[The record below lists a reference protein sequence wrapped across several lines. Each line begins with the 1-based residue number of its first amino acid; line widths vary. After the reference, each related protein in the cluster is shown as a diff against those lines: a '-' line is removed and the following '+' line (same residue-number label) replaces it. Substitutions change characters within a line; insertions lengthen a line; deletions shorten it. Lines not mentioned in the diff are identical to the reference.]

1 MKERLL
7 EFVRHTGMPV
17 YQFEKVCGLSNA
29 YIKNISKGIGAD
41 KLEKILNQFPELNRT
56 WLLTGNGDMLLPS
69 ATTNVSTGDN
79 IHHNSGNVATHGAHI
94 TNITTTPTTPAI
106 TIPATPASDTDKDR
120 LIAQLQ
126 AQITALQAQ
135 LATLQAQ
142 LDAQHEH
149 ADLLQAQITTLQA
162 QIAEL
167 KADKQNLMQLLT
179 NLTQNK

>member
-7 EFVRHTGMPV
+7 EFVRYTGLPV

-29 YIKNISKGIGAD
+29 YIKNISRGIGAD
-41 KLEKILNQFPELNRT
+41 KLEKILNQFPQLNKT
-56 WLLTGNGDMLLPS
+56 WLLTGNGEMLNGS
-69 ATTNVSTGDN
+69 NDSTGDS
-79 IHHNSGNVATHGAHI
+79 IHHNSGNVATRGAHI
-94 TNITTTPTTPAI
+94 TT
-106 TIPATPASDTDKDR
+106 STDEKDR

-126 AQITALQAQ
+126 SQI
-135 LATLQAQ
+135 ATLQAQ
-142 LDAQHEH
+142 IDAQHEH
-149 ADLLQAQITTLQA
+149 AELLQSQIATLQA

>member
-7 EFVRHTGMPV
+7 EFVRYTGLPV

-41 KLEKILNQFPELNRT
+41 KLEKILNQFPQLNKT
-56 WLLTGNGDMLLPS
+56 WLLTGNGEMLNS
-69 ATTNVSTGDN
+69 NNSNAGDS
-79 IHHNSGNVATHGAHI
+79 IHHNSAPVVTRGAH
-94 TNITTTPTTPAI
+94 NV
-106 TIPATPASDTDKDR
+106 TIAADNKDKI
-120 LIAQLQ
+120 IAQLQ
-126 AQITALQAQ
+126 SQIT
-135 LATLQAQ
+135 TLQAQ
-142 LDAQHEH
+142 IDAQHEH
-149 ADLLQAQITTLQA
+149 ADLLQSQIATLQS

>member
-7 EFVRHTGMPV
+7 EFVRYTGLPV

-41 KLEKILNQFPELNRT
+41 KLEKILNQFPQLNKT
-56 WLLTGNGDMLLPS
+56 WLLTGNGEML
-69 ATTNVSTGDN
+69 NGNTGSNGDS
-79 IHHNSGNVATHGAHI
+79 IHHNSAPVVTRGAHNVTI
-94 TNITTTPTTPAI
+94 AADNKDKIIATLQSQITT
-106 TIPATPASDTDKDR
+106 
-120 LIAQLQ
+120 LQ
-126 AQITALQAQ
+126 AQI
-135 LATLQAQ
+135 
-142 LDAQHEH
+142 DAQHEH
-149 ADLLQAQITTLQA
+149 ADLLQSQIATLQS